1 VPVAEFL
8 RPEARAALWRWR
20 EVALAV
26 VVLALGLRWGLTTFG
41 ALQIVG
47 WALAVVGASL
57 GVVALRRMRFAQG
70 GGGPGVVQINERRL
84 AYFGPLTG
92 GVIDIDDLIRLEL
105 DATGHPAHWRL
116 TGPEVLEIPV
126 NAEGADALFD
136 VFASLPGIQTARML
150 ETLRRKPDGVTLIW
164 RAPVRGVQAPDRSRL
179 H

>member
-105 DATGHPAHWRL
+105 DCDRSSRPLAADR
-116 TGPEVLEIPV
+116 
-126 NAEGADALFD
+126 ARGAGD
-136 VFASLPGIQTARML
+136 PG
-150 ETLRRKPDGVTLIW
+150 ECRRGGC
-164 RAPVRGVQAPDRSRL
+164 PVRRLRQPSRHPDHPDAGDFAPQARRRDPDLAGYGPRRSGPGP
-179 H
+179 